1 MIKTF
6 EQFNIS
12 TQINESVDMYDPD
25 HCFISTESSYW
36 QKAINFFKT
45 ETGKDLTA
53 FKWVFQDNNIE
64 NAIIPQNFVVALM
77 ANSPVTSR
85 YKGMIDYIK
94 NFLSSGNMNYYSGI
108 GKDYVRKSSNSLQ
121 NSAALYKIWVDYFY
135 TPIKKAIQTKNF
147 DSISLTGM
155 EPFEERMSI
164 FFMDYDSD
172 WEQFFSTI
180 RLGLQPV
187 EAEPVQQVTTMPQR
201 QSAPTQQAQSKPR
214 SDGGSKPKASYSL
227 PTSFK

>member
-12 TQINESVDMYDPD
+12 AQINESIDMYDPD
-25 HCFISTESSYW
+25 HSFISAESSYW
-36 QKAINFFKT
+36 QKAINFFKA
-45 ETGKDLTA
+45 ETGKDLTS
-53 FKWVFQDNNIE
+53 FKWAFEDNNID
-64 NAIIPQNFVVALM
+64 NSIIPQNYVVALM
-77 ANSPVTSR
+77 TNSPVTSK

-94 NFLSSGNMNYYSGI
+94 NFLSSGNMSYYSGRI
-108 GKDYVRKSSNSLQ
+108 GKDFVLHASNSLQ

-135 TPIKKAIQTKNF
+135 IPIKNAIQTKNF
-147 DSISLTGM
+147 DSISMTGM

-164 FFMDYDSD
+164 FSMDFDSD

-187 EAEPVQQVTTMPQR
+187 EAETAQPVTTMPQ
-201 QSAPTQQAQSKPR
+201 QKSASTQQAQNKPR
-214 SDGGSKPKASYSL
+214 SGGAKPNASYSL